1 MKKDFGKIN
10 SDIWLLG
17 DSNPKNW
24 NDVLEYPLDARHPA
38 RHNIW
43 TPILYEI
50 QGVVYKTRKMRI
62 NDSFFYIRNAI
73 QDPSEK
79 PLNRAKEWDRKI
91 TQKMNSFRKDVDANN
106 PKIVFSFG
114 SFAFEFARRSLDQKS
129 LYRYDHWGSENLG
142 EAFSCSIEQFDIKKT
157 NVIPLLHVSIAR
169 GKFIKSHEYFT
180 GKKGGNYFVHVG
192 QKISEILLKHQK
204 ELKIWM

>member
-1 MKKDFGKIN
+1 MKKDFGSID

-24 NDVLEYPLDARHPA
+24 NDDIEYPLDARHPA

-43 TPILYEI
+43 TPILNEI

-73 QDPSEK
+73 QIPSEK
-79 PLNRAKEWDRKI
+79 PLNRAKEWDKKI
-91 TQKMNSFRKDVDANN
+91 TQKMNNLRKDVDANS
-106 PKIVFSFG
+106 PKIIFSFG

-129 LYRYDHWGSENLG
+129 LNRYDHWGSEKLG
-142 EAFSCSIEQFDIKKT
+142 DEFSSSIEQFDIRKT

-169 GKFIKSHEYFT
+169 GKFIKNHEYFT

-192 QKISEILLKHQK
+192 QKISEMLLKHQK